1 MHGEPGA
8 AGLGHHIDEFE
19 HVFVAVAFVESDAV
33 LEPILGSSK
42 AGLYDY
48 IAEYF

>member
-1 MHGEPGA
+1 VSSRSKSSPTQGSSP
-8 AGLGHHIDEFE
+8 L
-19 HVFVAVAFVESDAV
+19 VLLESDAV